1 MLTKTTIALTA
12 ALVLGSASAALA
24 NDNDRNDR
32 GGFRFGPLGQLMG
45 APYAWGGYAA
55 GPYAYVPRSGLSPIR
70 YGRDAYGGRRVR
82 YMRED

>member
-32 GGFRFGPLGQLMG
+32 GGFHFGPLGQPMG

-55 GPYAYVPRSGLSPIR
+55 GPYAYVPTGGLGPIR
-70 YGRDAYGGRRVR
+70 YDRDAYGGRRVG
-82 YMRED
+82 YNYED